1 MTASISKGIV
11 LAAGRGT
18 RLYPL
23 TLAIPKEMIR
33 VGRVPVI
40 EHAINVL
47 KAGGIRDILV
57 IVGFK
62 KEAIMD
68 YLGSGERF
76 GVNIYYRVQEEPK
89 GTAHAVYYGKD
100 FIGNEDFVV
109 IYGDNYFKP
118 YDSIKEI
125 INFHREKE
133 ADATLVLHEV
143 KDPTRFGIAKINNT
157 DKSVIDVIEKPT
169 LDEAEP
175 YRIGNSYL
183 SIAGLII
190 LKSVIFDFIERTK
203 PGKNNEIWLT
213 DSIELLRR
221 NGYKVYGFIFK
232 GKRCDIGTFE
242 SLEEADRLEQKEE
255 KNNACPQ
262 Q

>member
-1 MTASISKGIV
+1 MTASIRKGMV
-11 LAAGRGT
+11 LAAGKGT

-47 KAGGIRDILV
+47 KAGGIKDILV
-57 IVGFK
+57 VVGLK

-118 YDSIKEI
+118 YNAIKEI
-125 INFHREKE
+125 INFHKEKE

-143 KDPTRFGIAKINNT
+143 KDPTRFGIAKINNA
-157 DKSVIDVIEKPT
+157 DNRVLDMIEKPT
-169 LDEAEP
+169 LEEAEP

-190 LKSVIFDFIERTK
+190 LKSIIFSFIERTK
-203 PGKNNEIWLT
+203 PGKNNETWLT
-213 DSIELLRR
+213 DSIKLMRQNR
-221 NGYKVYGFIFK
+221 YKVYGFIFK
-232 GKRCDIGTFE
+232 GKRYDIGTFE
-242 SLEEADRLEQKEE
+242 SLEEAERLEQEE
-255 KNNACPQ
+255 KRDTSIG
-262 Q
+262 